1 MTIHVDNGYIQ
12 IGIDNDI
19 LFFTYKNGTIIDLP
33 TAIETVGQR
42 LMVQDGK
49 AFPVLCHLGGVKK
62 ISRLARIYLSRKGT
76 VLVERIALLST
87 SKLPTAI
94 AKFYLSTNVCS
105 ERVRFFYDEN
115 VARQFLRSF

>member
-1 MTIHVDNGYIQ
+1 MTIHVDNGYIW

-49 AFPVLCHLGGVKK
+49 SFPVLCNVSGVQE
-62 ISRLARIYLSRKGT
+62 ISRSARIYLSKQGS
-76 VLVERIALLST
+76 VLVEKMAMVSSSHLSV
-87 SKLPTAI
+87 AI
-94 AKFYLSTNVCS
+94 ANFYLTINTRSVRT
-105 ERVRFFYDEN
+105 RFFNNEDD
-115 VARQFLRSF
+115 ALQFLKSF

>member
-1 MTIHVDNGYIQ
+1 MIIHVDNEHIR
-12 IGIDNDI
+12 IGIDNGI
-19 LFFTYKNGTIIDLP
+19 LIFTYKDGIIIDLP
-33 TAIETVGQR
+33 TAMLIVSHR